1 MHTTTD
7 HAGKRDTL
15 CTGALWHASGQFWF
29 GTPRL
34 GEQLSADSFSYAP
47 VVDYKCA
54 AGCLID
60 LDATPARMTVFV
72 DGEPL
77 RMQCEYD
84 FPKDGRAW
92 FPTVALCAAN
102 TALHSCAM

>member
-1 MHTTTD
+1 
-7 HAGKRDTL
+7 
-15 CTGALWHASGQFWF
+15 
-29 GTPRL
+29 
-34 GEQLSADSFSYAP
+34 
-47 VVDYKCA
+47 VI
-54 AGCLID
+54 GCLLD

-77 RMQCEYD
+77 ALQREYD

-92 FPTVALCAAN
+92 YPSVSLRERN